1 MAEIRVERKRTS
13 LLPWILGILLLALII
28 WAVAESMDNDVDDA
42 GTAVSAIGAIGAI
55 QLSIEEIVLAR
66 AA

>member
-13 LLPWILGILLLALII
+13 LLPWILGILLLALVI
-28 WAVAESMDNDVDDA
+28 WAVAESMDDDVDDA
-42 GTAVSAIGAIGAI
+42 SDAVSAIE
-55 QLSIEEIVLAR
+55 QTIESAVLAR

>member
-13 LLPWILGILLLALII
+13 LLPWILGILLLALVI
-28 WAVAESMDNDVDDA
+28 WAVAESMDNDAGDA
-42 GTAVSAIGAIGAI
+42 NDTNTATSSI
-55 QLSIEEIVLAR
+55 QLSIEDAWLAR

>member
-42 GTAVSAIGAIGAI
+42 GTAVSAIE
-55 QLSIEEIVLAR
+55 LSIEEAVLAR

>member
-42 GTAVSAIGAIGAI
+42 GTAVSTI
-55 QLSIEEIVLAR
+55 QLSIEEAVLAR

>member
-13 LLPWILGILLLALII
+13 LLPWILGILLLALVI

-42 GTAVSAIGAIGAI
+42 GTAVSAIEAI
-55 QLSIEEIVLAR
+55 QLSIEEVVLAR

>member
-13 LLPWILGILLLALII
+13 LLPWILGILLLALIL
-28 WAVAESMDNDVDDA
+28 WAVAESMNNDADDA
-42 GTAVSAIGAIGAI
+42 NDANPAVSAI
-55 QLSIEEIVLAR
+55 QLTIEEVVLAR

>member
-1 MAEIRVERKRTS
+1 LRRFIMAEIRVERKRTS

-28 WAVAESMDNDVDDA
+28 WAVAESMDNDVGDA
-42 GTAVSAIGAIGAI
+42 GTAVSQI
-55 QLSIEEIVLAR
+55 QLSIEEVVLAR

>member
-13 LLPWILGILLLALII
+13 LLPWILGILLLALVI
-28 WAVAESMDNDVDDA
+28 WAVAESMDNDADDA
-42 GTAVSAIGAIGAI
+42 GTRTSSI
-55 QLSIEEIVLAR
+55 QLSIEDAVLAL

>member
-13 LLPWILGILLLALII
+13 LLPWILGILLLALVI
-28 WAVAESMDNDVDDA
+28 WAVAESMDDDVDDA
-42 GTAVSAIGAIGAI
+42 SDAVSAIE
-55 QLSIEEIVLAR
+55 QTIESVVLAR

>member
-42 GTAVSAIGAIGAI
+42 GTAVSAIGAI
-55 QLSIEEIVLAR
+55 QLSIEEVVLAR

>member
-13 LLPWILGILLLALII
+13 LLPWILGILLLALIL

-42 GTAVSAIGAIGAI
+42 VSEI
-55 QLSIEEIVLAR
+55 QLTLEEVVLAR

>member
-28 WAVAESMDNDVDDA
+28 WAVAESMDNDVNDA
-42 GTAVSAIGAIGAI
+42 DTAVSAIE
-55 QLSIEEIVLAR
+55 LSIEEAMLAR

>member
-42 GTAVSAIGAIGAI
+42 DTAVSAI
-55 QLSIEEIVLAR
+55 QLTIEEVVLTR

>member
-28 WAVAESMDNDVDDA
+28 WAVAESMDNDVDDD
-42 GTAVSAIGAIGAI
+42 AVSAI
-55 QLSIEEIVLAR
+55 QLTIEEVVLAR

>member
-1 MAEIRVERKRTS
+1 MAEIRVERKNAS

-28 WAVAESMDNDVDDA
+28 WAVAESMDNEIDDA
-42 GTAVSAIGAIGAI
+42 GTAVSTI
-55 QLSIEEIVLAR
+55 QLSIEEAVLAS

>member
-13 LLPWILGILLLALII
+13 LLPWILGILLLALVI
-28 WAVAESMDNDVDDA
+28 WAVAESMDNDADDA
-42 GTAVSAIGAIGAI
+42 PDVSAIEQTLESA
-55 QLSIEEIVLAR
+55 VLAR

>member
-13 LLPWILGILLLALII
+13 LLPWILGILLLALVI
-28 WAVAESMDNDVDDA
+28 WAVAESMDNDADDVD
-42 GTAVSAIGAIGAI
+42 TAVSAASAIE
-55 QLSIEEIVLAR
+55 LSIEETVLAR

>member
-1 MAEIRVERKRTS
+1 MAEIRIEQKRNTS

-28 WAVAESMDNDVDDA
+28 WAVAESMDNDADDA
-42 GTAVSAIGAIGAI
+42 DTTVSAI
-55 QLSIEEIVLAR
+55 QLTIEEVALAR

>member
-28 WAVAESMDNDVDDA
+28 WAVAESMDNDIDDA
-42 GTAVSAIGAIGAI
+42 DTAVSAIGAI
-55 QLSIEEIVLAR
+55 QLTIEEVVLAR

>member
-28 WAVAESMDNDVDDA
+28 WAVAESMDNDADDA
-42 GTAVSAIGAIGAI
+42 NTEVSAI
-55 QLSIEEIVLAR
+55 QLSIEEVALAL

>member
-42 GTAVSAIGAIGAI
+42 GTAVSAIE
-55 QLSIEEIVLAR
+55 LSIEEAVLAS

>member
-28 WAVAESMDNDVDDA
+28 WAVAESMDSDVDDA
-42 GTAVSAIGAIGAI
+42 GTAVSSI
-55 QLSIEEIVLAR
+55 QLNIEEVLLAQ

>member
-13 LLPWILGILLLALII
+13 LLPWILGILLLALVI
-28 WAVAESMDNDVDDA
+28 WAVAESMDNDADDA
-42 GTAVSAIGAIGAI
+42 NDTNTATSSI
-55 QLSIEEIVLAR
+55 QLSIEDAWLAR

>member
-1 MAEIRVERKRTS
+1 MAEIRVERKHTS
-13 LLPWILGILLLALII
+13 LLPWILGILLLALVI

-42 GTAVSAIGAIGAI
+42 GTAVSAMGAIEQG
-55 QLSIEEIVLAR
+55 IEEVLLAR

>member
-13 LLPWILGILLLALII
+13 LLPWILGILLLALVI
-28 WAVAESMDNDVDDA
+28 WAVAESMDNDVEDA
-42 GTAVSAIGAIGAI
+42 DTAVSAIEMGVEDA
-55 QLSIEEIVLAR
+55 VLAR

>member
-13 LLPWILGILLLALII
+13 LLPWILGILLLALVI

-42 GTAVSAIGAIGAI
+42 GTAVSAIE
-55 QLSIEEIVLAR
+55 QSIDEVVLAQ

>member
-13 LLPWILGILLLALII
+13 LLPWILGILLLALVI

-42 GTAVSAIGAIGAI
+42 GTAVSAMGSIE
-55 QLSIEEIVLAR
+55 QSIEEAWLAR

>member
-28 WAVAESMDNDVDDA
+28 WAVAESMDNDADDA
-42 GTAVSAIGAIGAI
+42 GTDSAVSAI
-55 QLSIEEIVLAR
+55 QMTIEEVVLAR

>member
-13 LLPWILGILLLALII
+13 LLPWILGILLLALVI
-28 WAVAESMDNDVDDA
+28 WAVAESMNNDVDDA
-42 GTAVSAIGAIGAI
+42 GTAVSVIE
-55 QLSIEEIVLAR
+55 LSIEDAVLAR

>member
-13 LLPWILGILLLALII
+13 LLPWILGILLLALVI
-28 WAVAESMDNDVDDA
+28 WAVAESMDNDTDDA
-42 GTAVSAIGAIGAI
+42 GTAVSMIE
-55 QLSIEEIVLAR
+55 QSIEEIVLAR

>member
-13 LLPWILGILLLALII
+13 LLPWILGILLLALVV
-28 WAVAESMDNDVDDA
+28 WAVAESMDNDADDA
-42 GTAVSAIGAIGAI
+42 PDAVSAIE
-55 QLSIEEIVLAR
+55 LTLEEIVLAR

>member
-13 LLPWILGILLLALII
+13 LLPWILGILLLALVI
-28 WAVAESMDNDVDDA
+28 WAVAESMDNDADDVD
-42 GTAVSAIGAIGAI
+42 TAVSAASAIE
-55 QLSIEEIVLAR
+55 LSIEEAVLAR

>member
-13 LLPWILGILLLALII
+13 LLPWILGILLLALVI

-42 GTAVSAIGAIGAI
+42 GTAVSGIE
-55 QLSIEEIVLAR
+55 LSIAEAVPAR

>member
-13 LLPWILGILLLALII
+13 LLPWILGILLLALVI

-42 GTAVSAIGAIGAI
+42 GTAVSMIE
-55 QLSIEEIVLAR
+55 QSIEEVVLAR

>member
-28 WAVAESMDNDVDDA
+28 WAVAESMDNNVDDA
-42 GTAVSAIGAIGAI
+42 GTAVSAI
-55 QLSIEEIVLAR
+55 QLNIEEVVLVR

>member
-13 LLPWILGILLLALII
+13 LLPWILGILLLALVI
-28 WAVAESMDNDVDDA
+28 WAVAESMDNDADDVNDA
-42 GTAVSAIGAIGAI
+42 NTPVSAI
-55 QLSIEEIVLAR
+55 QLSIEEAVLAR

>member
-13 LLPWILGILLLALII
+13 LLPWILGILLLALVI
-28 WAVAESMDNDVDDA
+28 WAVAESMDNDADDVD
-42 GTAVSAIGAIGAI
+42 TAVSAMGAL
-55 QLSIEEIVLAR
+55 QPSIEEVVLAR